1 MLIHQEDY
9 ERIIKF
15 DMFDM
20 FEETVH
26 DKVRRLG
33 RIMSP
38 NVHTYGLKE
47 LHFGG
52 CKSTKGF
59 GED

>member
-15 DMFDM
+15 DMF
-20 FEETVH
+20 EESLH
-26 DKVRRLG
+26 DKVRGLG
-33 RIMSP
+33 RIMSR

-52 CKSTKGF
+52 CKSRKGF
-59 GED
+59 GKD